1 MRAMIK
7 HWRLLGFRIDF
18 GKAAAGA
25 LAGLHLIAL
34 AFFLLTAAFA
44 SRTLA
49 QGAATVCTGAD
60 LVARLAVENPAA
72 LEAARAEAA
81 AIANSKG
88 IFWKV
93 TKPGIE
99 PSWLLGTMHSPD
111 PRIARIDGKAGEALS
126 SSATVLV
133 ESTDALDAAK
143 MRAAMQELKDVAY
156 LPKGTSLESL
166 MPQAAIARLQREAE
180 AHGMPW
186 PVANQMQPWMV
197 AAAIARPMC
206 ELRAASTGEPVLDE
220 LIARTAQKAGI
231 EVAGLETVSEQ
242 FKAVASIPQEFHVNA
257 LADLVELGDL
267 SDDVTETT
275 KLLYLKGEIGLV
287 LPLVRV
293 FSPKAYEGKGYA
305 EFQDLLVRQRNLV
318 MAERA
323 IPFLEKGNVFMAVG
337 ALHLPGEQG
346 IVALLQNAG
355 YTLVPVAR

>member
-1 MRAMIK
+1 MIEQW
-7 HWRLLGFRIDF
+7 HLFRFRVDF
-18 GKAAAGA
+18 GRACAGA

-34 AFFLLTAAFA
+34 AVFLLTASFA

-49 QGAATVCTGAD
+49 QEGMSCSGAD
-60 LVARLAVENPAA
+60 LRARLAVENPAA
-72 LEAARAEAA
+72 REVSRAEAA
-81 AIANSKG
+81 AIPNSTG

-93 TKPGIE
+93 TKPGVA

-111 PRIARIDGKAGEALS
+111 PRIARIDGAVRDALEA
-126 SSATVLV
+126 SATVLV
-133 ESTDALDAAK
+133 ESTDALDAVK
-143 MRAAMQELKDVAY
+143 MRAAMQELKDIAY
-156 LPKGTSLESL
+156 LPKGTNLESL
-166 MPQAAIARLQREAE
+166 MPQAAIAPLQREAE

-231 EVAGLETVSEQ
+231 EVAGLESVSEQ
-242 FKAVASIPQEFHVNA
+242 FKAVASIAQEFHVNA
-257 LADLVELGDL
+257 LADLVELGAV

-305 EFQDLLVRQRNLV
+305 EFQDLLVRKRNAV
-318 MAERA
+318 MVERA
-323 IPFLEKGNVFMAVG
+323 TPFLEKGNVFMAVG
-337 ALHLPGEQG
+337 ALHLPGKEG

-355 YTLVPVAR
+355 FAVEHVAR

>member
-1 MRAMIK
+1 MIEQW
-7 HWRLLGFRIDF
+7 HLFRFRVDF
-18 GKAAAGA
+18 GKAVAGA

-34 AFFLLTAAFA
+34 AVFLLTASFA
-44 SRTLA
+44 SHTLA
-49 QGAATVCTGAD
+49 QESMSCSGAD
-60 LVARLAVENPAA
+60 LVAKLALENPAA

-81 AIANSKG
+81 GIPNSTG
-88 IFWKV
+88 VFWKV
-93 TKPGIE
+93 TKPGVA

-111 PRIARIDGKAGEALS
+111 PRIARIDGKVNEALKS
-126 SSATVLV
+126 SGKVLV

-143 MRAAMQELKDVAY
+143 MRAAMLALKDLAY

-166 MPQAAIARLQREAE
+166 MPQAAIAPLQREAE

-220 LIARTAQKAGI
+220 LIARTAQQSGI

-242 FKAVASIPQEFHVNA
+242 FNAVASIAQEFHVNA
-257 LADLVELGDL
+257 LADLVELGAL

-275 KLLYLKGEIGLV
+275 KLLYLSGEIGLV

-305 EFQDLLVRQRNLV
+305 EFQDLLIRQRNATMV
-318 MAERA
+318 ERA
-323 IPFLEKGNVFMAVG
+323 VPMLEKGNVFMAVG
-337 ALHLPGEQG
+337 ALHLPGKEG
-346 IVALLQNAG
+346 IVALLQDAG
-355 YTLVPVAR
+355 FAVEPVAR

>member
-1 MRAMIK
+1 MIEQW
-7 HWRLLGFRIDF
+7 HLFRFRIDF
-18 GKAAAGA
+18 GKAAVGA

-34 AFFLLTAAFA
+34 VVFLLTASFA
-44 SRTLA
+44 SRSLA
-49 QGAATVCTGAD
+49 QESMFCTGAD
-60 LVARLAVENPAA
+60 LVAKLALENPAA
-72 LEAARAEAA
+72 LETARAEATD
-81 AIANSKG
+81 IPNSSG

-93 TKPGIE
+93 TKPGVA

-111 PRIARIDGKAGEALS
+111 PRIARIDGAVREAIDA
-126 SSATVLV
+126 SAVVLV
-133 ESTDALDAAK
+133 ESTDALDADK
-143 MRAAMQELKDVAY
+143 MRAAMQELKHIAY

-166 MPQAAIARLQREAE
+166 MPQAAIAPLQREAE

-220 LIARTAQKAGI
+220 LIARTALKSGI

-242 FKAVASIPQEFHVNA
+242 FKAVASIPQEFHINA
-257 LADLVELGDL
+257 LADLAELGAI

-275 KLLYLKGEIGLV
+275 KLLYLNGEIGLV
-287 LPLVRV
+287 LPLVRF
-293 FSPKAYEGKGYA
+293 FSPKVYEGKGYA
-305 EFQDLLVRQRNLV
+305 EFQDLLIRQRNAV

-337 ALHLPGEQG
+337 ALHLPGENG
-346 IVALLQNAG
+346 IVALLENAG
-355 YTLVPVAR
+355 YTLEPVAR